1 VHDPP
6 APAPS
11 ASRFA
16 VWYDARMSVSE
27 IITIQS
33 SLPPAR
39 AGQLPSRRESFRER
53 DRLRGW
59 HSHLG
64 AHWSIAGGL
73 HCALEEAARYRAGAV
88 QIFSKTSGQW
98 AAKPLTPE
106 AVQLFRDTQ
115 SRLGPFETAVH
126 DSYLIN
132 LGSPDPELLEKSFRA
147 FVHEIER
154 CEALGI
160 PRLVFHPGSHLGEG
174 ESACLKRIAASM
186 KKALRSTRGFQTRL
200 LIENTAGQGSN
211 VGYRIE
217 HLEELLVRVDDARV
231 RVCIDTCH
239 LLAAGYD
246 YRTDQGYADVR
257 GELERRV
264 GLERIDWFHLN
275 DSKKECGS
283 RVDRHEHIGKGF
295 VGAPAIARILRDPAF
310 RKVPMV
316 LETPKTS
323 NGDRRN
329 LALLRRLSRV
339 DALQQEGTLLEVDR

>member
-1 VHDPP
+1 MSTSLVFPCRSHGRP
-6 APAPS
+6 ATP
-11 ASRFA
+11 RR
-16 VWYDARMSVSE
+16 VWYDPPVSTLE
-27 IITIQS
+27 TINIQVPTLS
-33 SLPPAR
+33 AR
-39 AGQLPSRRESFRER
+39 APHARPPRERSRER

-59 HSHLG
+59 HPYLG

-73 HCALEEAARYRAGAV
+73 HLALEEAARYRAAAV

-98 AAKPLTPE
+98 AAKPLTEE
-106 AVQLFRDTQ
+106 AIRLFRETQ
-115 SRLGPFETAVH
+115 ARLGPFETAVH

-132 LGSPDPELLEKSFRA
+132 LGSPDAALREKSLAA

-174 ESACLKRIAASM
+174 EAACLQRIASCM
-186 KKALRSTRGFQTRL
+186 KEALRSTRGFTTRL

-211 VGYRIE
+211 VGHRME
-217 HLEELLVRVDDARV
+217 HLEELLARVGDSRV

-246 YRTDQGYADVR
+246 YRSEQGYAHVR

-264 GLERIDWFHLN
+264 GLATIDWFHLN

-295 VGAPAIARILRDPAF
+295 VGAAAIARILQDPAF
-310 RKVPMV
+310 RDVPMV
-316 LETPKTS
+316 LETPKE
-323 NGDRRN
+323 GQADRRN
-329 LALLRRLSRV
+329 LAVLRRLSRRSV
-339 DALQQEGTLLEVDR
+339 VEVDR